1 DDAGESEQNQNQQ
14 DRDDGDSDEY
24 VPDDKSDTSSPHGEE
39 CPDTLTV
46 ASGDDEQE
54 NSRFK
59 GMILA
64 GPPGL
69 GKTLSAL
76 ATIAVSTAKT
86 GSIKGPC
93 IIVAPRSSCQQW
105 MTEIETFFKHFRLLY
120 FLSPKRT
127 FLTSR
132 GVILPLVTNLVLSS
146 VACFNTPQ
154 APSSSKHTRQYY
166 QARCESESPS
176 ALSLLQD
183 PVLPTIFIN
192 IIFHSYKGS
201 LIHRSYSLGTH
212 PTIVTMP
219 IGLGIYGGHLLDDRW
234 EGNKS
239 DKVKKQTPEEKLVN
253 TVVEKMK
260 GKLEEEAKKLAAKSP
275 ATSNSINMKPLPAT
289 PANLF
294 SLMDEWRVT
303 QSHPMRRA
311 ASFSYAEQPPY
322 YGQPYPR
329 SSSRFRYDEQP
340 EYSHAPYSWSTS
352 ASPYSAASP
361 HVPPPPYTHTSTF
374 NNSSYQ
380 PRMSSSIPY
389 QSFPNR
395 PPSPYHSY
403 YAPLATSRYPSD
415 LKHEASFYTPSYS
428 KRHGASAPQIVIS
441 SKPYLHSR
449 YPSGHEYLRT
459 DVGFYPYN
467 PDPNV
472 NGLAWLSKKGFE
484 TQQDITVNFE
494 DYDGFIRTHCP
505 DARLL
510 VPYQD
515 LP

>member
-1 DDAGESEQNQNQQ
+1 MQNSQGLLPSQFCISALGADTTSTIQ
-14 DRDDGDSDEY
+14 HHTDRR
-24 VPDDKSDTSSPHGEE
+24 
-39 CPDTLTV
+39 
-46 ASGDDEQE
+46 DDEQE
-54 NSRFK
+54 VTHFIDQLRAGI

-105 MTEIETFFKHFRLLY
+105 MTEIETFFKH
-120 FLSPKRT
+120 
-127 FLTSR
+127 
-132 GVILPLVTNLVLSS
+132 
-146 VACFNTPQ
+146 

-166 QARCESESPS
+166 LARCESESPS

-192 IIFHSYKGS
+192 IIFHSYRGS
-201 LIHRSYSLGTH
+201 LIHRSNSLGTH

-239 DKVKKQTPEEKLVN
+239 DKGKKQTPEEKLVN

-294 SLMDEWRVT
+294 SLMDEWRAT

-340 EYSHAPYSWSTS
+340 GKSRARQSNQDFFSQCLEYSHAPYSWSTS